1 MAIAVGVNGAAGRM
15 GRRLIGLIAE
25 AEDLRLA
32 SAVEHAGSPALG
44 QDAGVQ
50 AGVGDLGVVV
60 TEEFTPDLDVVV
72 DFSTPEGTLSA
83 LRFCLTHKKP
93 IVIGTT
99 GFGEA
104 EKAEIDSAAHQIPC
118 LVSPNMSVGVN
129 LLFGLVAEVARA
141 LGSECDVEIVETH
154 HRFKKDAPSGTALR
168 LAEGIARARGRDLSE
183 VAVFGRRGRPA
194 ERRPGEIG
202 IHAVRAGDVVG
213 EHVVIFSSLGE
224 RVELV
229 HRAHTR
235 DCFARGALEAVRFLV
250 GRPAGRYTMA
260 DVLREQGLGGG

>member
-25 AEDLRLA
+25 AEDLKLV

-44 QDAGVQ
+44 RDAGAQ

-60 TEEFTPDLDVVV
+60 SEEFSPQVDVVV
-72 DFSTPEGTLSA
+72 DFSTPAGTLSA
-83 LRFCLTHKKP
+83 LRFCLAYQKP

-99 GFGEA
+99 GFSEPERAEVEA
-104 EKAEIDSAAHQIPC
+104 AGHQIPC

-129 LLFGLVAEVARA
+129 LLFALVAEVARA
-141 LGSECDVEIVETH
+141 LGPGYDVEIVETH

-168 LAEGIARARGRDLSE
+168 LAEAIAEARSQDLSE
-183 VAVFGRRGRPA
+183 VVVFGRRGRPG

-213 EHVVIFSSLGE
+213 EHVVIFSTLGE

-235 DCFARGALEAVRFLV
+235 DCFARGALSAVRFLV
-250 GRPAGRYTMA
+250 GCPAGRYTMT
-260 DVLREQGLGGG
+260 DVLRPEG